1 MTPKANDA
9 QPVAKKAASK
19 ARASKIVE
27 KAEET
32 PAISYEMPGY
42 KALSEEEMRRDL
54 AEAGIYAQ
62 AHALVPYQM
71 RGNTGDMYLL
81 MQIAKHLNIP
91 FVTALR
97 GLSFIGDKDVKPAM
111 TAQLM
116 SALVRNAGHTLREQW
131 DAETNTA
138 TATIIRKDD
147 PDFEHVAVWD
157 EEKARV
163 AGLWEST
170 PTWVQYPK
178 AMLTAR
184 AMSEVCR
191 HAASE
196 VLLGFSYVPEEF
208 QTAESASR
216 VLDMREQV
224 KHDMDR
230 LHLSSEKV
238 AEVLD
243 GVALPGIPVALMTPR
258 ELEEVNAR
266 IGVIEYE
273 RDKDKIDEVRERIQK
288 GRDVL
293 NLSEGAFAEIVRRN
307 VRPGRGYDTMNL
319 REAEQVL
326 DVLLRQAKK
335 SGNRSGQRQAQPS
348 QQAPTQQQ
356 HAPQQQVPVQP
367 QQSAQQPRPQAQQGY
382 TQYMPAQP
390 QEAPQQRP
398 ETARQPQQAPA
409 PAPQQ
414 QAPAQESYG
423 LYDESQRPEQYPPLG
438 SQNPQGISGR
448 MAMIQRAMKKQGVSE
463 EELPFVLAYAFED
476 DERADVDNVDALT
489 MDDMTILLDR
499 IQRYAAESKPAQEPT
514 AELPFDGDTPA
525 DNMDGLESSYNAH
538 GGEVDDDPENW
549 NEGWPETAKPGG
561 GANQ

>member
-1 MTPKANDA
+1 MAPKTSDA
-9 QPVAKKAASK
+9 QPAAKKAASK
-19 ARASKIVE
+19 TRASKTVE
-27 KAEET
+27 KDAET
-32 PAISYEMPGY
+32 TTISHEMPGY
-42 KALSEEEMRRDL
+42 RALSEEEMRRDL
-54 AEAGIYAQ
+54 AEADIYAQ
-62 AHALVPYQM
+62 AHALIPYQM

-91 FVTALR
+91 IITALR

-138 TATIIRKDD
+138 TATLIRKDD
-147 PDFEHVAVWD
+147 PSFEHVAVWD

-224 KHDMDR
+224 KHDMTR
-230 LHLSSEKV
+230 LNLSNEKV

-243 GVALPGIPVALMTPR
+243 GVTLPGIPVALMTPR

-273 RDKDKIDEVRERIQK
+273 RDKDKIDNVRERIQK
-288 GRDVL
+288 GLDL
-293 NLSEGAFAEIVRRN
+293 LHLTEGAFAEIVRRN

-326 DVLLRQAKK
+326 DVLIRQAKK
-335 SGNRSGQRQAQPS
+335 SGNRSGQRQPS
-348 QQAPTQQQ
+348 QQAPAQQPMQQQ
-356 HAPQQQVPVQP
+356 APAQP
-367 QQSAQQPRPQAQQGY
+367 AQSAQQQARPQAQQ
-382 TQYMPAQP
+382 AL
-390 QEAPQQRP
+390 QQRP
-398 ETARQPQQAPA
+398 EPAPQPQQTP
-409 PAPQQ
+409 
-414 QAPAQESYG
+414 APAQESYG

-438 SQNPQGISGR
+438 SQKPKGVSGP
-448 MAMIQRAMKKQGVSE
+448 MGMIQRTMRTQGLSE
-463 EELPFVLAYAFED
+463 DELPIVLAYVFGD
-476 DERADVDNVDALT
+476 KQVNVDELT
-489 MDDMTILLDR
+489 MDETTAVLAG
-499 IQRYAAESKPAQEPT
+499 IQRYAAEAGAPEPT
-514 AELPFDGDTPA
+514 AELPLNGDAPA
-525 DNMDGLESSYNAH
+525 DTDNLDDLEASYSAQ
-538 GGEVDDDPENW
+538 GGEVNDDESETW

>member
-9 QPVAKKAASK
+9 QPVAN
-19 ARASKIVE
+19 
-27 KAEET
+27 
-32 PAISYEMPGY
+32 EMPGY
-42 KALSEEEMRRDL
+42 KALTEEEMRRDL
-54 AEAGIYAQ
+54 AEADIYSRAF
-62 AHALVPYQM
+62 ALIPYQM
-71 RGNTGDMYLL
+71 RGNAGDMYLL
-81 MQIAKHLNIP
+81 MQIAKHLNVP
-91 FVTALR
+91 FITALR

-111 TAQLM
+111 SAQLM

-131 DAETNTA
+131 DPETNTA
-138 TATIIRKDD
+138 TAVIIRKDD
-147 PDFEHVAVWD
+147 PQFEHVAVWD

-170 PTWVQYPK
+170 PTWMQYPK

-208 QTAESASR
+208 QTQESASR
-216 VLDMREQV
+216 VLDMRQQV
-224 KHDMDR
+224 QADMDR
-230 LHLSSEKV
+230 LRLSSEK
-238 AEVLD
+238 AIEVLD
-243 GVALPGIPVALMTPR
+243 GVTLPGITIALMTPR

-293 NLSEGAFAEIVRRN
+293 NLTEGAFAEIVRRN

-335 SGNRSGQRQAQPS
+335 SGNRSGQRQ
-348 QQAPTQQQ
+348 
-356 HAPQQQVPVQP
+356 
-367 QQSAQQPRPQAQQGY
+367 
-382 TQYMPAQP
+382 PA
-390 QEAPQQRP
+390 
-398 ETARQPQQAPA
+398 QQAPA

-423 LYDESQRPEQYPPLG
+423 LYDESQCPEQYPPLG
-438 SQNPQGISGR
+438 SQNPQGTSGP
-448 MAMIQRAMKKQGVSE
+448 MAMIQRTMKAQGIPE
-463 EELPFVLAYAFED
+463 GELPIILTYVFGD
-476 DERADVDNVDALT
+476 DERADVDNVGTLS
-489 MDDMTILLDR
+489 MNDMPLVLAG
-499 IQRYAAESKPAQEPT
+499 IQRYAAETKPVQEPT
-514 AELPFDGDTPA
+514 AELPFDGDAPA
-525 DNMDGLESSYNAH
+525 DNMEDLEASYSAQ
-538 GGEVDDDPENW
+538 GSEVDDDPEETW

-561 GANQ
+561 GAN

>member
-1 MTPKANDA
+1 MAPKTSDA
-9 QPVAKKAASK
+9 HASK
-19 ARASKIVE
+19 TRVSKTVE

-42 KALSEEEMRRDL
+42 KALSEEEMRHDL

-81 MQIAKHLNIP
+81 IQIAKHLNIP

-138 TATIIRKDD
+138 TATLIRKDD
-147 PDFEHVAVWD
+147 PSFEHVAVWD

-170 PTWVQYPK
+170 PTWIQYPK

-208 QTAESASR
+208 QTIESASR

-224 KHDMDR
+224 KHDMDG

-243 GVALPGIPVALMTPR
+243 GVTLPGIPVALMTPR

-288 GRDVL
+288 GRDKL
-293 NLSEGAFAEIVRRN
+293 NLSEGAFTEIVRRN

-335 SGNRSGQRQAQPS
+335 SGIRSGQRQAQPAP
-348 QQAPTQQQ
+348 QAHAPQPP
-356 HAPQQQVPVQP
+356 APQQQVPAQP
-367 QQSAQQPRPQAQQGY
+367 YQSQQQPRPQAQQGY

-390 QEAPQQRP
+390 QEAPQHRP
-398 ETARQPQQAPA
+398 EPAQQPQQAP
-409 PAPQQ
+409 
-414 QAPAQESYG
+414 APAQESYG

-438 SQNPQGISGR
+438 SQNPQGTSGP
-448 MAMIQRAMKKQGVSE
+448 MAMIQRTMKEQGVPMD
-463 EELPFVLAYAFED
+463 ELPIVLSYIFGED
-476 DERADVDNVDALT
+476 KRADVDNVDALT
-489 MDDMTILLDR
+489 MNDMTIVLDG
-499 IQRYAAESKPAQEPT
+499 IQRYAAESGPLSEPT
-514 AELPFDGDTPA
+514 AELPFDGDAPA
-525 DNMDGLESSYNAH
+525 DNMDDLEASYSAQ
-538 GGEVDDDPENW
+538 GDEVNDDPETW

-561 GANQ
+561 GTN

>member
-1 MTPKANDA
+1 MTPKTTDA
-9 QPVAKKAASK
+9 QPATKKAAPK
-19 ARASKIVE
+19 TRTPKTV

-32 PAISYEMPGY
+32 PAPTWEVPGY

-91 FVTALR
+91 LITALR

-131 DAETNTA
+131 DQETNTA
-138 TATIIRKDD
+138 TATLIRKDD
-147 PDFEHVAVWD
+147 PSFEHVAVWD

-224 KHDMDR
+224 KRDMDG
-230 LHLSSEKV
+230 LHLSNEKV
-238 AEVLD
+238 ADLLD
-243 GVALPGIPVALMTPR
+243 GIALPGIPVALMTPR

-266 IGVIEYE
+266 IGMIEYE

-288 GRDVL
+288 GLDVL
-293 NLSEGAFAEIVRRN
+293 HLTEGAFAEIVRRN

-335 SGNRSGQRQAQPS
+335 SGNRSGQRQPS
-348 QQAPTQQQ
+348 QQAPAQQPMQQQ
-356 HAPQQQVPVQP
+356 AHAQPV
-367 QQSAQQPRPQAQQGY
+367 QSAQQQARPQSQQGY

-390 QEAPQQRP
+390 QQAPQQRP
-398 ETARQPQQAPA
+398 EPTQQPQQAP
-409 PAPQQ
+409 
-414 QAPAQESYG
+414 APAQESYG

-438 SQNPQGISGR
+438 SQKQQSASGI
-448 MAMIQRAMKKQGVSE
+448 MTMIQRAMQKQGLAE
-463 EELPFVLAYAFED
+463 DELPFVLAHIFGDNAP
-476 DERADVDNVDALT
+476 DVDELT
-489 MDDMTILLDR
+489 MNDMTTVFAGIE
-499 IQRYAAESKPAQEPT
+499 RYAAKAGAVVEPEPT
-514 AELPFDGDTPA
+514 AELPLDGDAPA
-525 DNMDGLESSYNAH
+525 DTDNLDDLEASYSAQ
-538 GGEVDDDPENW
+538 GGEVNDDDAEAW

-561 GANQ
+561 GAN

>member
-19 ARASKIVE
+19 TRASKTVE

-32 PAISYEMPGY
+32 TVVSYEMPGY

-91 FVTALR
+91 LITALR

-138 TATIIRKDD
+138 TAILIRKDD
-147 PDFEHVAVWD
+147 PSFEHVAVWD

-224 KHDMDR
+224 KHDMTR
-230 LHLSSEKV
+230 LNLSSEKV

-243 GVALPGIPVALMTPR
+243 GVTLPGIPIALMTPR

-288 GRDVL
+288 GRDKL

-335 SGNRSGQRQAQPS
+335 SGIRSGQRQAQPAP
-348 QQAPTQQQ
+348 QAHAPQPP
-356 HAPQQQVPVQP
+356 APQQQAPAQPYQSP
-367 QQSAQQPRPQAQQGY
+367 QQPHPQAQQGY

-390 QEAPQQRP
+390 QQAPQQRP
-398 ETARQPQQAPA
+398 EPASQPQPA
-409 PAPQQ
+409 PAPT
-414 QAPAQESYG
+414 QESYG

-438 SQNPQGISGR
+438 SQNPQGTSGP
-448 MAMIQRAMKKQGVSE
+448 MAMIQRTMKEQGVPMD
-463 EELPFVLAYAFED
+463 ELPIVLSYIFGED
-476 DERADVDNVDALT
+476 KRADVENVDALT
-489 MDDMTILLDR
+489 MNDMTTVLDG
-499 IQRYAAESKPAQEPT
+499 IQRYAAESGPLSEPT
-514 AELPFDGDTPA
+514 AELPFDGDAPA
-525 DNMDGLESSYNAH
+525 DNMEDLEESYSEN
-538 GGEVDDDPENW
+538 GGEVNDDPETW

-561 GANQ
+561 GAN

>member
-9 QPVAKKAASK
+9 QPAAKKAASK
-19 ARASKIVE
+19 PRMTKAAE

-32 PAISYEMPGY
+32 ITISHEMPGY

-54 AEAGIYAQ
+54 AEAGIYAH

-91 FVTALR
+91 LITALR

-138 TATIIRKDD
+138 TATLIRKDD
-147 PDFEHVAVWD
+147 PSFEHVAVWD

-216 VLDMREQV
+216 VLDMRQQV
-224 KHDMDR
+224 KGDMAR
-230 LHLSSEKV
+230 LNLSSEKV

-273 RDKDKIDEVRERIQK
+273 RDKDKIDEVCERIQK

-335 SGNRSGQRQAQPS
+335 SGNRSGQRQAQPA
-348 QQAPTQQQ
+348 QQAPAQQQ
-356 HAPQQQVPVQP
+356 APVQP
-367 QQSAQQPRPQAQQGY
+367 QQGVQQPRPQAQQGY
-382 TQYMPAQP
+382 GQHMPTRP

-398 ETARQPQQAPA
+398 EPAQQPQQAP
-409 PAPQQ
+409 
-414 QAPAQESYG
+414 APAQESYG
-423 LYDESQRPEQYPPLG
+423 LYDESQRPKQYPPLG
-438 SQNPQGISGR
+438 SQKSQDTSTPMS
-448 MAMIQRAMKKQGVSE
+448 MIQRTMKEQGVSE
-463 EELPFVLAYAFED
+463 AELPIILAYVFGNTEKAEV
-476 DERADVDNVDALT
+476 ENMDALT
-489 MDDMTILLDR
+489 MADMPIVLEG
-499 IQRYAAESKPAQEPT
+499 IQRYAAEAGPLPEPT
-514 AELPFDGDTPA
+514 AELPLDGDTPA
-525 DNMDGLESSYNAH
+525 DNMDDLEASYSAH
-538 GGEVDDDPENW
+538 GDEVNNDPETW

>member
-1 MTPKANDA
+1 MTSKTRT
-9 QPVAKKAASK
+9 SK
-19 ARASKIVE
+19 AVE

-32 PAISYEMPGY
+32 TVPVWEIPGY
-42 KALSEEEMRRDL
+42 KALTEEEMRRDL
-54 AEAGIYAQ
+54 AEADIYSRAFT
-62 AHALVPYQM
+62 LIPYQM
-71 RGNTGDMYLL
+71 RGNAGDMYLL
-81 MQIAKHLNIP
+81 MQIAKHLNVP
-91 FVTALR
+91 FITALR

-111 TAQLM
+111 SAQLM

-131 DAETNTA
+131 DPETNTA
-138 TATIIRKDD
+138 TAVIIRKDD
-147 PDFEHVAVWD
+147 PQFEHVAVWD

-170 PTWVQYPK
+170 PTWMQYPK

-208 QTAESASR
+208 QTQESASR
-216 VLDMREQV
+216 VLDMRQQV
-224 KHDMDR
+224 QADMDR
-230 LHLSSEKV
+230 LRLSSEK
-238 AEVLD
+238 AIEVLD
-243 GVALPGIPVALMTPR
+243 GVTLPGITIALMTPR

-293 NLSEGAFAEIVRRN
+293 NLTEGAFAEIVRRN

-335 SGNRSGQRQAQPS
+335 SGNRSGQRQPAQQVP
-348 QQAPTQQQ
+348 APQSP
-356 HAPQQQVPVQP
+356 APQQQAP
-367 QQSAQQPRPQAQQGY
+367 QQQPRPQAQQGY

-390 QEAPQQRP
+390 QEAPQQHP
-398 ETARQPQQAPA
+398 EPVRQPQQAQA

-438 SQNPQGISGR
+438 SQNPQGTSGP
-448 MAMIQRAMKKQGVSE
+448 MAMIQRTMEKHGIAEG
-463 EELPFVLAYAFED
+463 ELPIILTYVFD
-476 DERADVDNVDALT
+476 DERADVDNVDTLS
-489 MDDMTILLDR
+489 MNDMPLVLAG
-499 IQRYAAESKPAQEPT
+499 IQRYAAETKPVQEPT
-514 AELPFDGDTPA
+514 AELPFDGDAPA
-525 DNMDGLESSYNAH
+525 DNMEDLEASYSAQ
-538 GGEVDDDPENW
+538 GSEVNDDPEETW

-561 GANQ
+561 GAN

>member
-1 MTPKANDA
+1 MTSKTRT
-9 QPVAKKAASK
+9 SK
-19 ARASKIVE
+19 AVE
-27 KAEET
+27 KAEEHST
-32 PAISYEMPGY
+32 PVWEVPGY
-42 KALSEEEMRRDL
+42 KALTEEEMRRDL
-54 AEAGIYAQ
+54 VEADIYSK
-62 AHALVPYQM
+62 AHALIPYQM
-71 RGNTGDMYLL
+71 RGNAGDMYLL
-81 MQIAKHLNIP
+81 MQIAKHLNVP
-91 FVTALR
+91 FITVLR

-111 TAQLM
+111 SAQLM

-131 DAETNTA
+131 DPETNTA
-138 TATIIRKDD
+138 TAVLIRKDD
-147 PDFEHVAVWD
+147 PSFEHVAVWD

-208 QTAESASR
+208 QTQESASR
-216 VLDMREQV
+216 VLDMRQQV
-224 KHDMDR
+224 QADMDR
-230 LHLSSEKV
+230 LRLSNEK
-238 AEVLD
+238 AIEVLD
-243 GVALPGIPVALMTPR
+243 GVTLPGITIALMTPR

-293 NLSEGAFAEIVRRN
+293 NLTEGAFAEIVRRN

-335 SGNRSGQRQAQPS
+335 SGNRSGQRQPAQQVP
-348 QQAPTQQQ
+348 APQSP
-356 HAPQQQVPVQP
+356 APQQQAP
-367 QQSAQQPRPQAQQGY
+367 QQQPRPQAQQGY

-390 QEAPQQRP
+390 QEAPQQHP
-398 ETARQPQQAPA
+398 EPVRQPQQAQA

-438 SQNPQGISGR
+438 SQNPQGTSGP
-448 MAMIQRAMKKQGVSE
+448 MAMIQRTMEKHGIAEG
-463 EELPFVLAYAFED
+463 ELPIILTYVFD
-476 DERADVDNVDALT
+476 DERADVDNVDTLS
-489 MDDMTILLDR
+489 MNDMPLVLAG
-499 IQRYAAESKPAQEPT
+499 IQRYAAETKPVQEPT
-514 AELPFDGDTPA
+514 AELPFDGDAPA
-525 DNMDGLESSYNAH
+525 DNMEDLEASYSAQ
-538 GGEVDDDPENW
+538 GSEVNDDPETW

-561 GANQ
+561 GAN

>member
-1 MTPKANDA
+1 MAHKSADA
-9 QPVAKKAASK
+9 QPAAKKAASK
-19 ARASKIVE
+19 TRAPKPV
-27 KAEET
+27 KAEEPT
-32 PAISYEMPGY
+32 APVWEVPGY

-54 AEAGIYAQ
+54 AEADIYAQ
-62 AHALVPYQM
+62 AHALIPYQM
-71 RGNTGDMYLL
+71 RGNAGDMYLL

-91 FVTALR
+91 FITALR

-138 TATIIRKDD
+138 TATLIRKDD
-147 PDFEHVAVWD
+147 PSFEHVAVWD

-224 KHDMDR
+224 KHDMAR
-230 LHLSSEKV
+230 LNLSGEKV

-243 GVALPGIPVALMTPR
+243 GVTLPGIPVALMTPR

-273 RDKDKIDEVRERIQK
+273 RDKDKIDKARERIQK
-288 GRDVL
+288 GRDKL

-335 SGNRSGQRQAQPS
+335 SGIRSGQHQTQPS
-348 QQAPTQQQ
+348 QQA
-356 HAPQQQVPVQP
+356 PVQP

-382 TQYMPAQP
+382 TQNMPAQP
-390 QEAPQQRP
+390 QQPPQQRP
-398 ETARQPQQAPA
+398 EPARQPQQAQA
-409 PAPQQ
+409 TAPQQ

-423 LYDESQRPEQYPPLG
+423 LYDESQRPEHYPPLG
-438 SQNPQGISGR
+438 SQNPQGISGP

-463 EELPFVLAYAFED
+463 EELPFVLAYAFEN

-499 IQRYAAESKPAQEPT
+499 IQRYAAEAGPLPEPT

-525 DNMDGLESSYNAH
+525 DNMDDLEASYSAQ
-538 GGEVDDDPENW
+538 GDEVNDASETW
-549 NEGWPETAKPGG
+549 NEGWPKTAKPGG
-561 GANQ
+561 GAN

>member
-19 ARASKIVE
+19 TRTTKATE

-32 PAISYEMPGY
+32 TVVSYEMPGY

-138 TATIIRKDD
+138 TATLIRKDD
-147 PDFEHVAVWD
+147 PSFEHVAVWD

-170 PTWVQYPK
+170 PTWIQYPK

-224 KHDMDR
+224 KHDMAR
-230 LHLSSEKV
+230 LNLSDEKV

-243 GVALPGIPVALMTPR
+243 GVTLPGIPVALMTPR
-258 ELEEVNAR
+258 ELEDVNAR

-288 GRDVL
+288 GRDKL

-335 SGNRSGQRQAQPS
+335 SGIRSGQHQPAPQATAPQSPAQQQQSPAQPY
-348 QQAPTQQQ
+348 
-356 HAPQQQVPVQP
+356 
-367 QQSAQQPRPQAQQGY
+367 QSPQQPRPQAQQGY
-382 TQYMPAQP
+382 TQYMPTQP

-398 ETARQPQQAPA
+398 EPAQQPQQAPT
-409 PAPQQ
+409 
-414 QAPAQESYG
+414 PAQESYG

-438 SQNPQGISGR
+438 SQNPQGTPGIR
-448 MAMIQRAMKKQGVSE
+448 AMIQRALQTQGIPEEKLPNILIATFKKGE
-463 EELPFVLAYAFED
+463 KAE
-476 DERADVDNVDALT
+476 NVDALT
-489 MDDMTILLDR
+489 MDDMTTLLDG
-499 IQRYAAESKPAQEPT
+499 IQRYATEPESFSEPT
-514 AELPFDGDTPA
+514 VELPFDGDASA
-525 DNMDGLESSYNAH
+525 DNMDDLEASYIAQ
-538 GGEVDDDPENW
+538 GDEVNDDPETW

-561 GANQ
+561 AAN

>member
-1 MTPKANDA
+1 MTSKTRT
-9 QPVAKKAASK
+9 SK
-19 ARASKIVE
+19 AVE

-32 PAISYEMPGY
+32 TTISHEMPGY
-42 KALSEEEMRRDL
+42 KALTEEEMRRDL
-54 AEAGIYAQ
+54 AEADIYSRAF
-62 AHALVPYQM
+62 ALIPYQM
-71 RGNTGDMYLL
+71 RGNAGDMYLL
-81 MQIAKHLNIP
+81 MQIAKHLNVP
-91 FVTALR
+91 FITALR

-111 TAQLM
+111 SAQLM

-131 DAETNTA
+131 DPETNTA
-138 TATIIRKDD
+138 TAVIIRKDD
-147 PDFEHVAVWD
+147 PQFEHVAVWD

-170 PTWVQYPK
+170 PTWMQYPK

-208 QTAESASR
+208 QTQESASR
-216 VLDMREQV
+216 VLDMRQQV
-224 KHDMDR
+224 QADMDR
-230 LHLSSEKV
+230 LRLSSEK
-238 AEVLD
+238 AIEVLD
-243 GVALPGIPVALMTPR
+243 GVTLPGITIALMTPR

-293 NLSEGAFAEIVRRN
+293 NLTEGAFAEIVRRN

-335 SGNRSGQRQAQPS
+335 SGNRSGQRQPAQQVP
-348 QQAPTQQQ
+348 APQSP
-356 HAPQQQVPVQP
+356 APQQQAP
-367 QQSAQQPRPQAQQGY
+367 QQQPRPQAQQGY

-390 QEAPQQRP
+390 QEAPQQHP
-398 ETARQPQQAPA
+398 EPVRQPQQAQA

-438 SQNPQGISGR
+438 SQNPQGTSGP
-448 MAMIQRAMKKQGVSE
+448 MAMIQRTMEKHGIAEG
-463 EELPFVLAYAFED
+463 ELPIILTYVFD
-476 DERADVDNVDALT
+476 DERADVDNVDTLS
-489 MDDMTILLDR
+489 MNDMPLVLAG
-499 IQRYAAESKPAQEPT
+499 IQRYAAETKPVQEPT
-514 AELPFDGDTPA
+514 AELPFDGDAPA
-525 DNMDGLESSYNAH
+525 DNMEDLEASYSAQ
-538 GGEVDDDPENW
+538 GSEVNDDPETW

-561 GANQ
+561 GAN

>member
-1 MTPKANDA
+1 MTPKTTDA
-9 QPVAKKAASK
+9 QPVAKKTATK
-19 ARASKIVE
+19 TRASKTVE

-32 PAISYEMPGY
+32 TTISHEMPGY
-42 KALSEEEMRRDL
+42 KALSEEEMRRDM

-91 FVTALR
+91 LITALR

-138 TATIIRKDD
+138 TATLIRKDD
-147 PDFEHVAVWD
+147 PSFEHVAVWD

-224 KHDMDR
+224 KHDMAR
-230 LHLSSEKV
+230 LSLSNEKV

-243 GVALPGIPVALMTPR
+243 GVTLPGIPVALMTPR
-258 ELEEVNAR
+258 ELEDVNAR

-288 GRDVL
+288 GRDKL

-326 DVLLRQAKK
+326 DALLRQAKK
-335 SGNRSGQRQAQPS
+335 SGIRSGQRQAQPAS
-348 QQAPTQQQ
+348 QAPAPQSP
-356 HAPQQQVPVQP
+356 APQQQAPAQP
-367 QQSAQQPRPQAQQGY
+367 YQSPQQPRPQAQQGY

-398 ETARQPQQAPA
+398 EPAQQPQQAPT
-409 PAPQQ
+409 
-414 QAPAQESYG
+414 PAQESYG

-438 SQNPQGISGR
+438 SQNPQGTPGIR
-448 MAMIQRAMKKQGVSE
+448 AMIQRALQTQGIPEEKLPNILIATFKKGE
-463 EELPFVLAYAFED
+463 KAE
-476 DERADVDNVDALT
+476 NVDALT
-489 MDDMTILLDR
+489 MDDMTTLLDG
-499 IQRYAAESKPAQEPT
+499 IQRYATEPESFSEPT
-514 AELPFDGDTPA
+514 VELPFDGDASA
-525 DNMDGLESSYNAH
+525 DNMDDLEASYIAQ
-538 GGEVDDDPENW
+538 GDEVNDDPETW

-561 GANQ
+561 AAN

>member
-1 MTPKANDA
+1 MSHKTTNA
-9 QPVAKKAASK
+9 QPAAKKAASK
-19 ARASKIVE
+19 TRASKTVE

-32 PAISYEMPGY
+32 PTISYEMPGY

-91 FVTALR
+91 LITALR

-138 TATIIRKDD
+138 TATLIRKDD
-147 PDFEHVAVWD
+147 PSFEHVAVWD

-224 KHDMDR
+224 KHDMTR
-230 LHLSSEKV
+230 LNLSSEKV

-243 GVALPGIPVALMTPR
+243 GVTLPGIPVALMTPR

-273 RDKDKIDEVRERIQK
+273 RNKDKIDNVRERIQK
-288 GRDVL
+288 GLDL
-293 NLSEGAFAEIVRRN
+293 LHLTEGAFAEIVRRN

-326 DVLLRQAKK
+326 DVLIRQAKK
-335 SGNRSGQRQAQPS
+335 SGNRSGQRQPS
-348 QQAPTQQQ
+348 QQAPAQQPMQQQ
-356 HAPQQQVPVQP
+356 APAQP
-367 QQSAQQPRPQAQQGY
+367 AQSAQQQARPQAQQ
-382 TQYMPAQP
+382 AL
-390 QEAPQQRP
+390 QQRP
-398 ETARQPQQAPA
+398 EPAPQPQQTP
-409 PAPQQ
+409 
-414 QAPAQESYG
+414 APAQESYG

-438 SQNPQGISGR
+438 SQKPKGVSGP
-448 MAMIQRAMKKQGVSE
+448 MGMIQRTMRTQGLSE
-463 EELPFVLAYAFED
+463 DKLPIVLAYVFGD
-476 DERADVDNVDALT
+476 KQVNVDELT
-489 MDDMTILLDR
+489 MDETTAVLAG
-499 IQRYAAESKPAQEPT
+499 IQRYAAEAGAPEPT
-514 AELPFDGDTPA
+514 AELPLNGDAPA
-525 DNMDGLESSYNAH
+525 DTDNLDDLEASYSAQ
-538 GGEVDDDPENW
+538 GGEVNDDESETW

>member
-1 MTPKANDA
+1 MTPKTTDA
-9 QPVAKKAASK
+9 QPATKKAAPK
-19 ARASKIVE
+19 TRTPKTV

-32 PAISYEMPGY
+32 PAPTWEVPGY

-91 FVTALR
+91 LITALR

-138 TATIIRKDD
+138 TATLIRKDD
-147 PDFEHVAVWD
+147 PSFEHVAVWD

-224 KHDMDR
+224 KHDMAR
-230 LHLSSEKV
+230 LSLSNEKV

-243 GVALPGIPVALMTPR
+243 GVTLPGIPVALMTPR
-258 ELEEVNAR
+258 ELEDVNAR

-288 GRDVL
+288 GRDKL

-326 DVLLRQAKK
+326 DALLRQAKK
-335 SGNRSGQRQAQPS
+335 SGIRSGQRQAQPAS
-348 QQAPTQQQ
+348 QAPAPQSP
-356 HAPQQQVPVQP
+356 APQQQAPAQP
-367 QQSAQQPRPQAQQGY
+367 YQSPQQPRPQAQQGY

-398 ETARQPQQAPA
+398 EPAQQPQQAPT
-409 PAPQQ
+409 
-414 QAPAQESYG
+414 PAQESYG

-438 SQNPQGISGR
+438 SQNPQGTPGIR
-448 MAMIQRAMKKQGVSE
+448 AMIQRALQTQGIPEEKLPNILIATFKKGE
-463 EELPFVLAYAFED
+463 KAE
-476 DERADVDNVDALT
+476 NVDALT
-489 MDDMTILLDR
+489 MDDMTTLLDG
-499 IQRYAAESKPAQEPT
+499 IQRYATEPESFSEPT
-514 AELPFDGDTPA
+514 VELPFDGDASA
-525 DNMDGLESSYNAH
+525 DNMDDLEASYIAQ
-538 GGEVDDDPENW
+538 GDEVNDDPETW

-561 GANQ
+561 AAN

>member
-1 MTPKANDA
+1 MSHKTTNA
-9 QPVAKKAASK
+9 QPAAKKAASK
-19 ARASKIVE
+19 TRASKTVE

-32 PAISYEMPGY
+32 PTISYEMPGY

-91 FVTALR
+91 LITALR

-131 DAETNTA
+131 DQETNTA
-138 TATIIRKDD
+138 TATLIRKDD
-147 PDFEHVAVWD
+147 PSFEHVAVWD

-224 KHDMDR
+224 KHDMTR
-230 LHLSSEKV
+230 LNLSSEKV

-243 GVALPGIPVALMTPR
+243 GVTLPGIPVALMTPR

-273 RDKDKIDEVRERIQK
+273 RDKDKIDNVRERIQK
-288 GRDVL
+288 GLDL
-293 NLSEGAFAEIVRRN
+293 LHLTEGAFAEIVRRN

-326 DVLLRQAKK
+326 DVLIRQAKK
-335 SGNRSGQRQAQPS
+335 SGNRSGQRQPS
-348 QQAPTQQQ
+348 QQAPAQQPMQQQ
-356 HAPQQQVPVQP
+356 APAQP
-367 QQSAQQPRPQAQQGY
+367 AQSAQQQARPQAQQ
-382 TQYMPAQP
+382 AL
-390 QEAPQQRP
+390 QQRP
-398 ETARQPQQAPA
+398 EPAPQPQQTP
-409 PAPQQ
+409 
-414 QAPAQESYG
+414 APAQESYG

-438 SQNPQGISGR
+438 SQKPKGVSGP
-448 MAMIQRAMKKQGVSE
+448 MGMIQRTMRTQGLSE
-463 EELPFVLAYAFED
+463 DELPIVLAYVFGD
-476 DERADVDNVDALT
+476 KQVNVDELT
-489 MDDMTILLDR
+489 MDETTAVLAG
-499 IQRYAAESKPAQEPT
+499 IQRYAAKAGAPEPT
-514 AELPFDGDTPA
+514 AELPLNGDAPA
-525 DNMDGLESSYNAH
+525 DTDNLDDLEASYSAQ
-538 GGEVDDDPENW
+538 GGEVNDDESETW

>member
-9 QPVAKKAASK
+9 QPAAKKAASK
-19 ARASKIVE
+19 TRASKIVE

-32 PAISYEMPGY
+32 TVPMWEVPGY

-54 AEAGIYAQ
+54 AEADIYSK
-62 AHALVPYQM
+62 AHALIPYQM
-71 RGNTGDMYLL
+71 RGNAGDMYLL
-81 MQIAKHLNIP
+81 MQIAKHLNVP
-91 FVTALR
+91 FITALR

-111 TAQLM
+111 SAQLM

-131 DAETNTA
+131 DPETNTA
-138 TATIIRKDD
+138 TAVIIRKDD
-147 PDFEHVAVWD
+147 PQFEHVAVWD

-170 PTWVQYPK
+170 PTWMQYPK

-208 QTAESASR
+208 QTQESASR
-216 VLDMREQV
+216 VLDMRQQV
-224 KHDMDR
+224 QADMDR
-230 LHLSSEKV
+230 LHLSSEK
-238 AEVLD
+238 AIEVLD
-243 GVALPGIPVALMTPR
+243 GVTLPGIPVNLMTPR

-273 RDKDKIDEVRERIQK
+273 RDKDKIDEVRERIQR

-293 NLSEGAFAEIVRRN
+293 GLTEGAFAEIVRRN

-335 SGNRSGQRQAQPS
+335 SGNRSGQRQPAQQVPAPQS
-348 QQAPTQQQ
+348 PAHQQQAPQQ
-356 HAPQQQVPVQP
+356 HPEPV
-367 QQSAQQPRPQAQQGY
+367 
-382 TQYMPAQP
+382 
-390 QEAPQQRP
+390 
-398 ETARQPQQAPA
+398 RQPQQAQA

-438 SQNPQGISGR
+438 SQNPQGTSGP
-448 MAMIQRAMKKQGVSE
+448 MAMIQRTMEKHGIAEG
-463 EELPFVLAYAFED
+463 ELPIILTYVFD
-476 DERADVDNVDALT
+476 DERADVDNVDTLS
-489 MDDMTILLDR
+489 MNDMPLVLAG
-499 IQRYAAESKPAQEPT
+499 IQRYAAETKPVQEPT
-514 AELPFDGDTPA
+514 AELPFDGDAPA
-525 DNMDGLESSYNAH
+525 DNMEDLEASYSAQ
-538 GGEVDDDPENW
+538 GSEVNDDPETW

-561 GANQ
+561 GAN

>member
-1 MTPKANDA
+1 MAPKTADA
-9 QPVAKKAASK
+9 QPAAKKAASK
-19 ARASKIVE
+19 TRTTKTV
-27 KAEET
+27 KTEEPT
-32 PAISYEMPGY
+32 APAWEVPGY
-42 KALSEEEMRRDL
+42 KILSEEEMRRDM

-138 TATIIRKDD
+138 TATLIRKDD
-147 PDFEHVAVWD
+147 PSFEHVAVWD

-170 PTWVQYPK
+170 PTWIQYPK

-224 KHDMDR
+224 KHDMTR
-230 LHLSSEKV
+230 LNLSNEKV

-243 GVALPGIPVALMTPR
+243 GVTLPGIPVALMTPR
-258 ELEEVNAR
+258 ELEDVNAR

-288 GRDVL
+288 GRDKL

-335 SGNRSGQRQAQPS
+335 SGIRSGQRQAQPAP
-348 QQAPTQQQ
+348 QAHAPQPP
-356 HAPQQQVPVQP
+356 APQQQAPAQP
-367 QQSAQQPRPQAQQGY
+367 YQSAQQPHPQAQQGY
-382 TQYMPAQP
+382 SQHMPTQP
-390 QEAPQQRP
+390 QQAPQQRP
-398 ETARQPQQAPA
+398 QPASQPQPA
-409 PAPQQ
+409 P
-414 QAPAQESYG
+414 APAQESYG

-438 SQNPQGISGR
+438 SQKSQDASTHMSVIRRTMEAQGIP
-448 MAMIQRAMKKQGVSE
+448 E
-463 EELPFVLAYAFED
+463 DELPIVLTYVFGQTEKAEV
-476 DERADVDNVDALT
+476 ENLDALT
-489 MDDMTILLDR
+489 TSDMLLLLEG
-499 IQRYAAESKPAQEPT
+499 IQRYATEGGSLPEPT
-514 AELPFDGDTPA
+514 AELPFDSDASA
-525 DNMDGLESSYNAH
+525 DNMDDLEESYIAQ
-538 GGEVDDDPENW
+538 GDEVNDDPETW

-561 GANQ
+561 GAN

>member
-1 MTPKANDA
+1 MAHKSADA
-9 QPVAKKAASK
+9 QPAAKKAASK
-19 ARASKIVE
+19 TRAPKPV
-27 KAEET
+27 KAEEPT
-32 PAISYEMPGY
+32 APVWEVPGY

-54 AEAGIYAQ
+54 AEADIYAQ
-62 AHALVPYQM
+62 AHALIPYQM

-91 FVTALR
+91 FITALR

-131 DAETNTA
+131 DAETSTA
-138 TATIIRKDD
+138 TAVIIRKDD
-147 PDFEHVAVWD
+147 PQFEHVAVWD

-178 AMLTAR
+178 AMLMAR
-184 AMSEVCR
+184 ATSEVCR
-191 HAASE
+191 QAVSE
-196 VLLGFSYVPEEF
+196 VLMGFSYVPEEF
-208 QTAESASR
+208 QSQESASR

-230 LHLSSEKV
+230 LHLSNEKT
-238 AEVLD
+238 ADLLD
-243 GVALPGIPVALMTPR
+243 GIALPGIPVALMTPR

-288 GRDVL
+288 GRDKL

-335 SGNRSGQRQAQPS
+335 SGIRSGQHQTQPAPQANSQPQPTPQ
-348 QQAPTQQQ
+348 QQAP
-356 HAPQQQVPVQP
+356 AQP

-382 TQYMPAQP
+382 TQNMPAQP
-390 QEAPQQRP
+390 QQPPQQRP
-398 ETARQPQQAPA
+398 EPARQPQQAQA
-409 PAPQQ
+409 TAPQQ

-423 LYDESQRPEQYPPLG
+423 LYDESQRPEHYPPLG
-438 SQNPQGISGR
+438 SQNPQGISGP

-463 EELPFVLAYAFED
+463 EELPFVLAYAFEN

-499 IQRYAAESKPAQEPT
+499 IQRYAAEAGPLPEPT

-525 DNMDGLESSYNAH
+525 DNMDDLEASYSAQ
-538 GGEVDDDPENW
+538 GDEVNDASETW
-549 NEGWPETAKPGG
+549 NEGWPKTAKPGG
-561 GANQ
+561 GAN

>member
-9 QPVAKKAASK
+9 QPAAKKAASK
-19 ARASKIVE
+19 ARTTKAAE

-32 PAISYEMPGY
+32 TAVSHEMPGY
-42 KALSEEEMRRDL
+42 KALSEEEMRHDL

-62 AHALVPYQM
+62 AHALAPYQM

-91 FVTALR
+91 FITALR

-131 DAETNTA
+131 DADTNTA
-138 TATIIRKDD
+138 TAILIRKDD
-147 PDFEHVAVWD
+147 PSFEHVAVWD

-170 PTWVQYPK
+170 PTWMQYPK

-224 KHDMDR
+224 KHDMTR
-230 LHLSSEKV
+230 LNLSSEKV

-243 GVALPGIPVALMTPR
+243 GVTLPGTPVALMTPR
-258 ELEEVNAR
+258 ELEDVNAR

-288 GRDVL
+288 GRDKL

-326 DVLLRQAKK
+326 DMLLRQAKK
-335 SGNRSGQRQAQPS
+335 SGIRSGQRQAQPAP
-348 QQAPTQQQ
+348 QAPAPQPS
-356 HAPQQQVPVQP
+356 APQQQ
-367 QQSAQQPRPQAQQGY
+367 
-382 TQYMPAQP
+382 
-390 QEAPQQRP
+390 AP
-398 ETARQPQQAPA
+398 
-409 PAPQQ
+409 
-414 QAPAQESYG
+414 APAQESYG

-438 SQNPQGISGR
+438 SQKPKGVSGP
-448 MAMIQRAMKKQGVSE
+448 MGMIQRTMRTQGLSE
-463 EELPFVLAYAFED
+463 DELPIVLAYVFGD
-476 DERADVDNVDALT
+476 KQVNVDELT
-489 MDDMTILLDR
+489 MDETTAVLAG
-499 IQRYAAESKPAQEPT
+499 IQRYAAEAGAPEPT
-514 AELPFDGDTPA
+514 AELPLNGDAPA
-525 DNMDGLESSYNAH
+525 NTDNLDDLEAFYSAQ
-538 GGEVDDDPENW
+538 GGEVNDDESETW

>member
-1 MTPKANDA
+1 MTPKTTDA
-9 QPVAKKAASK
+9 QPATKKAAPK
-19 ARASKIVE
+19 TRTPKTV

-32 PAISYEMPGY
+32 PAPTWEVPGY

-91 FVTALR
+91 LITALR

-138 TATIIRKDD
+138 TATLIRKDD
-147 PDFEHVAVWD
+147 PSFEHVAVWD

-224 KHDMDR
+224 KHDMAR
-230 LHLSSEKV
+230 LSLSNEKV

-243 GVALPGIPVALMTPR
+243 GVTLPGIPVALMTPR
-258 ELEEVNAR
+258 ELEDVNAR

-288 GRDVL
+288 GRDKL

-326 DVLLRQAKK
+326 DALLRQAKK
-335 SGNRSGQRQAQPS
+335 SGIRSGQRQAQPAS
-348 QQAPTQQQ
+348 QAPAPQSP
-356 HAPQQQVPVQP
+356 APQQQAPAQP
-367 QQSAQQPRPQAQQGY
+367 YQSPQQPRPQAQQGY

-398 ETARQPQQAPA
+398 EPAQQPQQAPT
-409 PAPQQ
+409 
-414 QAPAQESYG
+414 PAQESYG

-438 SQNPQGISGR
+438 SQNPQGTPGIR
-448 MAMIQRAMKKQGVSE
+448 AMIQRALQTQGIPEEKLPNILIATFKKGE
-463 EELPFVLAYAFED
+463 KAE
-476 DERADVDNVDALT
+476 NVDALT
-489 MDDMTILLDR
+489 MDDMTTLLDG
-499 IQRYAAESKPAQEPT
+499 IQRYATEGGSLPEPT
-514 AELPFDGDTPA
+514 AELPFDSDASA
-525 DNMDGLESSYNAH
+525 DNMDDLEESYIAQ
-538 GGEVDDDPENW
+538 GDEVNDDPETW

-561 GANQ
+561 GAN

>member
-1 MTPKANDA
+1 MTSNKTRTTKA
-9 QPVAKKAASK
+9 
-19 ARASKIVE
+19 VE

-32 PAISYEMPGY
+32 TTPVWEVPGY
-42 KALSEEEMRRDL
+42 KALTEEEMRRDL
-54 AEAGIYAQ
+54 VEADIYSK
-62 AHALVPYQM
+62 AHALIPYQM
-71 RGNTGDMYLL
+71 RGNAGDMYLL
-81 MQIAKHLNIP
+81 MQIAKHLNVP
-91 FVTALR
+91 FITALR

-111 TAQLM
+111 SAQLM

-131 DAETNTA
+131 DPETNTA
-138 TATIIRKDD
+138 TAVIIRKDD
-147 PDFEHVAVWD
+147 PQFEHVAVWD

-170 PTWVQYPK
+170 PTWMQYPK

-208 QTAESASR
+208 QTQESASR
-216 VLDMREQV
+216 VLDMRQQV
-224 KHDMDR
+224 QADMDR
-230 LHLSSEKV
+230 LRLSSEK
-238 AEVLD
+238 AIEVLD
-243 GVALPGIPVALMTPR
+243 GVTLPGITIALMTPR

-288 GRDVL
+288 GCDVL
-293 NLSEGAFAEIVRRN
+293 NLTEGAFAEIVRRN

-335 SGNRSGQRQAQPS
+335 SGNRSGQRQPAQQVP
-348 QQAPTQQQ
+348 APQSP
-356 HAPQQQVPVQP
+356 APQQQ
-367 QQSAQQPRPQAQQGY
+367 AQ
-382 TQYMPAQP
+382 
-390 QEAPQQRP
+390 
-398 ETARQPQQAPA
+398 A

-438 SQNPQGISGR
+438 SQQNPQGTSGP
-448 MAMIQRAMKKQGVSE
+448 MAMIQRTMEKHGIAEG
-463 EELPFVLAYAFED
+463 ELPIILTYVFD
-476 DERADVDNVDALT
+476 DERADVDNVDTLS
-489 MDDMTILLDR
+489 MNDMPLVLAG
-499 IQRYAAESKPAQEPT
+499 IQRYAAETKPVQEPT
-514 AELPFDGDTPA
+514 AELPFDGDAPA
-525 DNMDGLESSYNAH
+525 DNMEDLEASYSAQ
-538 GGEVDDDPENW
+538 GSEVNDDPETW

-561 GANQ
+561 GAN

>member
-1 MTPKANDA
+1 MTSKANDA
-9 QPVAKKAASK
+9 QPAAKKAASK
-19 ARASKIVE
+19 TRASKTVE

-42 KALSEEEMRRDL
+42 KALSEEEMRRDM

-91 FVTALR
+91 LITALR

-138 TATIIRKDD
+138 TATLIRKDD
-147 PDFEHVAVWD
+147 PSFEHVAVWD

-224 KHDMDR
+224 KHDMTR
-230 LHLSSEKV
+230 LNLSNEKV

-243 GVALPGIPVALMTPR
+243 GVTLPGIPIALMTPR
-258 ELEEVNAR
+258 ELEEINAR

-288 GRDVL
+288 GRDKL

-335 SGNRSGQRQAQPS
+335 SGIRSGQRQAQPAP
-348 QQAPTQQQ
+348 QAHAPQPP
-356 HAPQQQVPVQP
+356 APQQQAPAQPYQSP
-367 QQSAQQPRPQAQQGY
+367 QQPHPQAQQGY
-382 TQYMPAQP
+382 TQHMPTQP
-390 QEAPQQRP
+390 QQAPQQRP
-398 ETARQPQQAPA
+398 EPASQPQPA
-409 PAPQQ
+409 PAPT
-414 QAPAQESYG
+414 QESYG

-438 SQNPQGISGR
+438 SQNPQGTSGP
-448 MAMIQRAMKKQGVSE
+448 MAMIQRTMKEQGVPMD
-463 EELPFVLAYAFED
+463 ELPIVLSYIFGED
-476 DERADVDNVDALT
+476 KRADVDNVDALT
-489 MDDMTILLDR
+489 MNDMTTVLDG
-499 IQRYAAESKPAQEPT
+499 IQRYAAESGPLSEPT
-514 AELPFDGDTPA
+514 AELPFDGDAPA
-525 DNMDGLESSYNAH
+525 DNMEDLEESYSEN
-538 GGEVDDDPENW
+538 GGEVNDDPETW

-561 GANQ
+561 GAN

>member
-1 MTPKANDA
+1 MAPKTTDA
-9 QPVAKKAASK
+9 QPAAKKAASK
-19 ARASKIVE
+19 TRASKTVE
-27 KAEET
+27 KDAET
-32 PAISYEMPGY
+32 TTISHEMPGY
-42 KALSEEEMRRDL
+42 RALSEEEMRRDL
-54 AEAGIYAQ
+54 AEADIYAQ
-62 AHALVPYQM
+62 AHALIPYQM

-91 FVTALR
+91 FITALR

-131 DAETNTA
+131 DQETNTA
-138 TATIIRKDD
+138 TATLIRKDD
-147 PDFEHVAVWD
+147 PSFEHVAVWD

-170 PTWVQYPK
+170 PTWMQYPK

-208 QTAESASR
+208 QTQESASR

-224 KHDMDR
+224 KHDMTR
-230 LHLSSEKV
+230 LNLSNEKV

-243 GVALPGIPVALMTPR
+243 GVTLPGIPVALMTPR
-258 ELEEVNAR
+258 ELEDVNAR

-273 RDKDKIDEVRERIQK
+273 RDKEKIDEVRERIQK

-307 VRPGRGYDTMNL
+307 VRPGRGCDTMNL

-348 QQAPTQQQ
+348 QQAPAQQQ
-356 HAPQQQVPVQP
+356 PAPPQQAPIQP
-367 QQSAQQPRPQAQQGY
+367 QQGAQQPRSQAQQGY

-398 ETARQPQQAPA
+398 EPAQQPQQAS
-409 PAPQQ
+409 
-414 QAPAQESYG
+414 APAQESYD
-423 LYDESQRPEQYPPLG
+423 LYDEVQRPKQYPPLG
-438 SQNPQGISGR
+438 SQKPEGVSGR
-448 MAMIQRAMKKQGVSE
+448 MAMIQRTMKEHGVPE
-463 EELPFVLAYAFED
+463 GELPIVLTYVFGD
-476 DERADVDNVDALT
+476 DERADVASVDSLSMA
-489 MDDMTILLDR
+489 DMPAVLEG
-499 IQRYAAESKPAQEPT
+499 IQRYAAETVSRPEPT
-514 AELPFDGDTPA
+514 AELPLDG
-525 DNMDGLESSYNAH
+525 NMDDLEASYSAQ
-538 GGEVDDDPENW
+538 GSEVNDDPEETW

>member
-1 MTPKANDA
+1 MTPKTSDS
-9 QPVAKKAASK
+9 QPVAKKATSK
-19 ARASKIVE
+19 TRTTKATE

-32 PAISYEMPGY
+32 PVISLEVPGY
-42 KALSEEEMRRDL
+42 KALSEEEMRRDM
-54 AEAGIYAQ
+54 AEAAIYAQ
-62 AHALVPYQM
+62 AGALVPSQM
-71 RGNTGDMYLL
+71 RGNAGDMYIL
-81 MQIAKHLNIP
+81 MQIAKHLNVPVIS
-91 FVTALR
+91 VLR
-97 GLSFIGDKDVKPAM
+97 GFSFIGDKDVKPTM
-111 TAQLM
+111 TAQFM
-116 SALVRNAGHTLREQW
+116 AGLVRNAGHTLREQW
-131 DAETNTA
+131 DAETSTA
-138 TATIIRKDD
+138 TATLIRKDD
-147 PDFEHVAVWD
+147 PSFEHIAVWD

-224 KHDMDR
+224 KRDMDG
-230 LHLSSEKV
+230 LHLSNEKV
-238 AEVLD
+238 ADLLD
-243 GVALPGIPVALMTPR
+243 GIALPGIPVALMTPR

-266 IGVIEYE
+266 IGMIEYE

-288 GRDVL
+288 GLDVL
-293 NLSEGAFAEIVRRN
+293 HLTEGAFAEIVRRN

-335 SGNRSGQRQAQPS
+335 SGNRSGQRQPS
-348 QQAPTQQQ
+348 QQAPAQQPMQQQ
-356 HAPQQQVPVQP
+356 AHAQPV
-367 QQSAQQPRPQAQQGY
+367 QSAQQQARPQSQQGY

-390 QEAPQQRP
+390 QQAPQQRP
-398 ETARQPQQAPA
+398 EPTQQPQQAP
-409 PAPQQ
+409 
-414 QAPAQESYG
+414 APAQESYG

-438 SQNPQGISGR
+438 SQKQQSASGI
-448 MAMIQRAMKKQGVSE
+448 MTMIQRAMQKQGLAE
-463 EELPFVLAYAFED
+463 DELPFVLAHIFGDNAP
-476 DERADVDNVDALT
+476 DVDELT
-489 MDDMTILLDR
+489 MNDMTTVFAGIE
-499 IQRYAAESKPAQEPT
+499 RYAAKAGAVVEPEPT
-514 AELPFDGDTPA
+514 AELPLDGDAPA
-525 DNMDGLESSYNAH
+525 DTDNLDDLEASYSAQ
-538 GGEVDDDPENW
+538 GGEVNDDDAEAW

-561 GANQ
+561 GAN

>member
-1 MTPKANDA
+1 MAPKTADA
-9 QPVAKKAASK
+9 QPAAKKAASK
-19 ARASKIVE
+19 TRTAKTV
-27 KAEET
+27 KAEEPT
-32 PAISYEMPGY
+32 APVWEVPGY

-54 AEAGIYAQ
+54 AEADIYAQ
-62 AHALVPYQM
+62 AHALIPYQM
-71 RGNTGDMYLL
+71 RGNAGDMYLL

-91 FVTALR
+91 FITALR

-131 DAETNTA
+131 DQETNTA
-138 TATIIRKDD
+138 TATLIRKDD
-147 PDFEHVAVWD
+147 PHFEHVAVWD

-170 PTWVQYPK
+170 PTWMQYPK

-208 QTAESASR
+208 QTQESASR

-224 KHDMDR
+224 KHDMTR
-230 LHLSSEKV
+230 LNLSNEKI
-238 AEVLD
+238 AEALN
-243 GVALPGIPVALMTPR
+243 GVTLPGIPVALMTPR
-258 ELEEVNAR
+258 ELEDVNAR

-288 GRDVL
+288 GRDKL

-335 SGNRSGQRQAQPS
+335 SGIRSGQRQAQP
-348 QQAPTQQQ
+348 AQQQ
-356 HAPQQQVPVQP
+356 PAPQQQAPARP
-367 QQSAQQPRPQAQQGY
+367 QQGAQQPRPQAQQGY

-398 ETARQPQQAPA
+398 EPAQQPQQAP
-409 PAPQQ
+409 
-414 QAPAQESYG
+414 APAQESYG

-438 SQNPQGISGR
+438 SQKQQGASGI
-448 MAMIQRAMKKQGVSE
+448 MTMIQRAMQKQGLAE
-463 EELPFVLAYAFED
+463 DELPFVLAHIFGDNAP
-476 DERADVDNVDALT
+476 DVDELT
-489 MDDMTILLDR
+489 MNDMTTVFAGIE
-499 IQRYAAESKPAQEPT
+499 RYAAKAGAVVEPEPT
-514 AELPFDGDTPA
+514 AELPLDGDAPA
-525 DNMDGLESSYNAH
+525 DTDNLDDLEASYSAQ
-538 GGEVDDDPENW
+538 GGEVNDDDSEAW

-561 GANQ
+561 GAN

>member
-1 MTPKANDA
+1 MTSKTRT
-9 QPVAKKAASK
+9 SK
-19 ARASKIVE
+19 AVE

-32 PAISYEMPGY
+32 TVPVWEIPGY
-42 KALSEEEMRRDL
+42 KALTEEEMRRDL
-54 AEAGIYAQ
+54 AEADIYSRAF
-62 AHALVPYQM
+62 ALIPYQM
-71 RGNTGDMYLL
+71 RGNAGDMYLL
-81 MQIAKHLNIP
+81 MQIAKHLNVP
-91 FVTALR
+91 FITALR

-111 TAQLM
+111 SAQLM

-131 DAETNTA
+131 DPETNTA
-138 TATIIRKDD
+138 TAVIIRKDD
-147 PDFEHVAVWD
+147 PQFEHVAVWD

-170 PTWVQYPK
+170 PTWMQYPK

-208 QTAESASR
+208 QTQESASR
-216 VLDMREQV
+216 VLDMRQQV
-224 KHDMDR
+224 QADMDR
-230 LHLSSEKV
+230 LRLSSEK
-238 AEVLD
+238 AIEVLD
-243 GVALPGIPVALMTPR
+243 GVTLPGITIALMTPR

-293 NLSEGAFAEIVRRN
+293 NLTEGAFAEIVRRN

-335 SGNRSGQRQAQPS
+335 SGNRSGQRQPAQQVP
-348 QQAPTQQQ
+348 APQSP
-356 HAPQQQVPVQP
+356 APQQQAP
-367 QQSAQQPRPQAQQGY
+367 QQQPRPQAQQGY

-390 QEAPQQRP
+390 QEAPQQHP
-398 ETARQPQQAPA
+398 EPVRQPQQAQA

-423 LYDESQRPEQYPPLG
+423 LYDEYQRPEQYPPLG
-438 SQNPQGISGR
+438 SQNPQGTSGP
-448 MAMIQRAMKKQGVSE
+448 MAMIQRTMEKHGIAEG
-463 EELPFVLAYAFED
+463 ELPIILTYVFD
-476 DERADVDNVDALT
+476 DERADVDNVDTLS
-489 MDDMTILLDR
+489 MNDMPLVLAG
-499 IQRYAAESKPAQEPT
+499 IQRYAAETKPVQEPT
-514 AELPFDGDTPA
+514 AELPFDGDAPA
-525 DNMDGLESSYNAH
+525 DNMDDLEASYSAQ
-538 GGEVDDDPENW
+538 GDEVNDASETW
-549 NEGWPETAKPGG
+549 NEGWPEPAKPGG
-561 GANQ
+561 GAN

>member
-9 QPVAKKAASK
+9 QPAAKKAAPK
-19 ARASKIVE
+19 TRTPKTVE

-32 PAISYEMPGY
+32 PVISLEVPGY

-54 AEAGIYAQ
+54 AEADIYAQ
-62 AHALVPYQM
+62 AHALIPYQM
-71 RGNTGDMYLL
+71 RGNAGDMYLL

-91 FVTALR
+91 FITALR

-138 TATIIRKDD
+138 TAILIRKDD
-147 PDFEHVAVWD
+147 PQFEHVAVWD

-170 PTWVQYPK
+170 PTWMQYPK

-208 QTAESASR
+208 QSQESASR

-224 KHDMDR
+224 KRDMDG
-230 LHLSSEKV
+230 LHLSNEKV
-238 AEVLD
+238 ADLLD
-243 GVALPGIPVALMTPR
+243 GIALPGIPVALMTPR

-266 IGVIEYE
+266 IGMIEYE

-288 GRDVL
+288 GLDVL
-293 NLSEGAFAEIVRRN
+293 HLTEGAFAEIVRRN

-335 SGNRSGQRQAQPS
+335 SGNRSGQRQPS
-348 QQAPTQQQ
+348 QQAPAQQPMQQQ
-356 HAPQQQVPVQP
+356 AHAQPV
-367 QQSAQQPRPQAQQGY
+367 QSAQQQARPQSQQGY
-382 TQYMPAQP
+382 TQHMPAQP
-390 QEAPQQRP
+390 QQAPQQRP
-398 ETARQPQQAPA
+398 EPAQQPQQAPA
-409 PAPQQ
+409 S
-414 QAPAQESYG
+414 AQESYG
-423 LYDESQRPEQYPPLG
+423 LYDESQRPKQYPPLG
-438 SQNPQGISGR
+438 SQKQQGASGI
-448 MAMIQRAMKKQGVSE
+448 MTMIQRAMQKQGLAE
-463 EELPFVLAYAFED
+463 DELPFVLAHTFGDNAP
-476 DERADVDNVDALT
+476 DVDELT
-489 MDDMTILLDR
+489 MNDMTTVFAGIE
-499 IQRYAAESKPAQEPT
+499 RYAAKAGAVVEPEPT
-514 AELPFDGDTPA
+514 AELPLDGDAPA
-525 DNMDGLESSYNAH
+525 DTDNLDDLEASYSAQ
-538 GGEVDDDPENW
+538 GGEVNDDESETW

-561 GANQ
+561 GAN

>member
-1 MTPKANDA
+1 MTSKTRT
-9 QPVAKKAASK
+9 SK
-19 ARASKIVE
+19 AVE

-32 PAISYEMPGY
+32 TVPVWEIPGY
-42 KALSEEEMRRDL
+42 KALTEEEMRRDL
-54 AEAGIYAQ
+54 AEADIYSKAF
-62 AHALVPYQM
+62 ALIPYQM
-71 RGNTGDMYLL
+71 RGNAGDMYLL

-111 TAQLM
+111 SAQLM

-131 DAETNTA
+131 DPETNTA
-138 TATIIRKDD
+138 TAVIIRKDD
-147 PDFEHVAVWD
+147 PSFEHISVWD
-157 EEKARV
+157 EGKARV

-170 PTWVQYPK
+170 PTWIQYPK

-208 QTAESASR
+208 QTQESASR
-216 VLDMREQV
+216 VLDMRQQV
-224 KHDMDR
+224 QADMDR
-230 LHLSSEKV
+230 LRLSSEK
-238 AEVLD
+238 AIEVLD
-243 GVALPGIPVALMTPR
+243 GVTLPGITIALMTPR

-293 NLSEGAFAEIVRRN
+293 NLTEGAFAEIVRRN

-335 SGNRSGQRQAQPS
+335 SGNRSGQRQPAQQVP
-348 QQAPTQQQ
+348 APQSP
-356 HAPQQQVPVQP
+356 APQQQAP
-367 QQSAQQPRPQAQQGY
+367 QQQPRPQAQQGY

-390 QEAPQQRP
+390 QEAPQQHP
-398 ETARQPQQAPA
+398 EPVRQPQQAQA

-438 SQNPQGISGR
+438 SQNPQGTSGP
-448 MAMIQRAMKKQGVSE
+448 MAMIQRTMEKHGIAEG
-463 EELPFVLAYAFED
+463 ELPIILTYVFD
-476 DERADVDNVDALT
+476 DERADVDNVDTLS
-489 MDDMTILLDR
+489 MNDMPLVLAG
-499 IQRYAAESKPAQEPT
+499 IQRYAAETKPVQEPT
-514 AELPFDGDTPA
+514 AELPFDGDAPA
-525 DNMDGLESSYNAH
+525 DNMEDLEASYSAQ
-538 GGEVDDDPENW
+538 GSEVNDDPETW

-561 GANQ
+561 GAN

>member
-1 MTPKANDA
+1 MTSKTRT
-9 QPVAKKAASK
+9 SK
-19 ARASKIVE
+19 AVE

-32 PAISYEMPGY
+32 TVPVWEIPGY
-42 KALSEEEMRRDL
+42 KALTEEEMRRDL
-54 AEAGIYAQ
+54 AEADIYSRAF
-62 AHALVPYQM
+62 ALIPYQM
-71 RGNTGDMYLL
+71 RGNAGDMYLL
-81 MQIAKHLNIP
+81 MQIAKHLNVP
-91 FVTALR
+91 FITALR

-111 TAQLM
+111 SAQLM

-131 DAETNTA
+131 DPETNTA
-138 TATIIRKDD
+138 TAVIIRKDD
-147 PDFEHVAVWD
+147 PQFEHVAVWD

-208 QTAESASR
+208 QTQESASR
-216 VLDMREQV
+216 VLDMRQQV
-224 KHDMDR
+224 QADMDR
-230 LHLSSEKV
+230 LRLSSEK
-238 AEVLD
+238 AIEVLD
-243 GVALPGIPVALMTPR
+243 GVTLPGIPVNLMTPR

-288 GRDVL
+288 GRDKL

-335 SGNRSGQRQAQPS
+335 SGIRSGQRQPA
-348 QQAPTQQQ
+348 QQAPAPQPS
-356 HAPQQQVPVQP
+356 APQQQAPAQP
-367 QQSAQQPRPQAQQGY
+367 YQSPQQPRPQAQQGY

-398 ETARQPQQAPA
+398 EPAQQPQQAP
-409 PAPQQ
+409 
-414 QAPAQESYG
+414 APAQESYG

-438 SQNPQGISGR
+438 SQKPKGVSGS
-448 MAMIQRAMKKQGVSE
+448 MAMIQRTMQAQGLSE
-463 EELPFVLAYAFED
+463 DELPIVLIYIFGD
-476 DERADVDNVDALT
+476 NDKRADVDNVDALT
-489 MDDMTILLDR
+489 MDDMTTVLEG
-499 IQRYAAESKPAQEPT
+499 IQRYAAEAGPLPEST

-525 DNMDGLESSYNAH
+525 DNIDDLEASSYNAQ
-538 GGEVDDDPENW
+538 GDEVNDGSETW
-549 NEGWPETAKPGG
+549 NEGWPEPAKPGG
-561 GANQ
+561 GAN

>member
-1 MTPKANDA
+1 MTPKTTDA
-9 QPVAKKAASK
+9 QPATKKAAPK
-19 ARASKIVE
+19 TRTPKTV

-32 PAISYEMPGY
+32 PAPTWEVPGY

-62 AHALVPYQM
+62 ARALVPYQM

-91 FVTALR
+91 LITALR

-138 TATIIRKDD
+138 TATLIRKDD
-147 PDFEHVAVWD
+147 PSFEHVAVWD

-224 KHDMDR
+224 KHDMAR
-230 LHLSSEKV
+230 LSLSNEKV

-243 GVALPGIPVALMTPR
+243 GVTLPGIPVALMTPR
-258 ELEEVNAR
+258 ELEDVNAR

-288 GRDVL
+288 GRDKL

-326 DVLLRQAKK
+326 DALLRQAKK
-335 SGNRSGQRQAQPS
+335 SGIRSGQRQDQPAS
-348 QQAPTQQQ
+348 QAPAPQSP
-356 HAPQQQVPVQP
+356 APQQQAPAQP
-367 QQSAQQPRPQAQQGY
+367 YQSPQQPRPQAQQGY

-398 ETARQPQQAPA
+398 EPAQQPQQAPT
-409 PAPQQ
+409 
-414 QAPAQESYG
+414 PAQESYG

-438 SQNPQGISGR
+438 SQNPQGTPGIR
-448 MAMIQRAMKKQGVSE
+448 AMIQRALQTQGIPEEKLPNILIATFKKGE
-463 EELPFVLAYAFED
+463 KAE
-476 DERADVDNVDALT
+476 NVDALT
-489 MDDMTILLDR
+489 MDDMTTLLDG
-499 IQRYAAESKPAQEPT
+499 IQRYATEPESFSEPT
-514 AELPFDGDTPA
+514 VELPFDGDASA
-525 DNMDGLESSYNAH
+525 DNMDDLEASYIAQ
-538 GGEVDDDPENW
+538 GDEVNDDPETW

-561 GANQ
+561 AAN